1 MTENVFK
8 SGFAALIG
16 RPNAGKSTLL
26 NHVIGQ
32 KIAIMS
38 DKPQTTR
45 NKIQGFYT
53 DENSQIIF
61 IDTPG
66 IHKPKHKLGDY
77 MVRMATETL
86 REVDIILYLID
97 ATEKYGPG
105 EEYIINKLK
114 ETSTPVFLIVNKI
127 DEMTPEQVMQV
138 IEKYRH
144 LYDFAEIVP
153 VSALKGNNV
162 ETMMQQLLEYME
174 EGPAYYPEDEI
185 TDHPERFIVSEL
197 IREKVLQLTRD
208 EIPHSVAVIIEE
220 MKERKGGAV
229 YISAVIAVER
239 SSQKGIII
247 GKQGALLK
255 KIGELA
261 RQDIQKLLGSNV
273 YLELYAK
280 VEKDWRNSSY
290 QLKEHGYDQ
299 NDY

>member
-1 MTENVFK
+1 
-8 SGFAALIG
+8 
-16 RPNAGKSTLL
+16 
-26 NHVIGQ
+26 
-32 KIAIMS
+32 MS

-208 EIPHSVAVIIEE
+208 EIPHSVAVIIGN
-220 MKERKGGAV
+220 ERTKRRRCI
-229 YISAVIAVER
+229 YISCYCRRAFLRRKEL
-239 SSQKGIII
+239 SSETGRPVKENRRARPSGYSKTAWFQRVS
-247 GKQGALLK
+247 GALCQSRKRLEK
-255 KIGELA
+255 
-261 RQDIQKLLGSNV
+261 QLLP
-273 YLELYAK
+273 A
-280 VEKDWRNSSY
+280 
-290 QLKEHGYDQ
+290 
-299 NDY
+299 